1 MMTLKIIMSWVWSLK
16 PNDGVIISSF
26 IFDVL
31 LFPSEILD
39 IMQCQLNINFWI
51 KLVNL

>member
-1 MMTLKIIMSWVWSLK
+1 LK

-39 IMQCQLNINFWI
+39 IMLLDRTDANEFHVFEAQQ
-51 KLVNL
+51 